1 MAIAVIGLGSMGKRR
16 IRLLQKLRSDAI
28 VGVDS
33 NSERA
38 LAVKEELKIETVSNL
53 DDALARG
60 NIEYAFVCTSPLSHG
75 AIINKCLKA
84 GVSVFTE
91 INLIADMY
99 DENMKLAKEKGRTL
113 YLSSTALFRNE
124 MTYMINRIRNDK
136 KPHGYTYHVGQY
148 LPDWHPW
155 ESYKD
160 FFIGSKKTNGC
171 REILAIEL
179 PWIVAA
185 FGQITDIKFVT
196 SKATD
201 LDIEYDDTYMVILTH
216 ENGNHG
222 VFTVDVVCRKAV
234 RDFKVFGEDVFI
246 TWKGTPESLM
256 EYDVKEKNEKVVNL
270 YESTEHREG
279 YSPLIIENAYE
290 SEIMDFFA
298 VAEGKKEAEHTF
310 VKDREILKWID
321 KVEEIV

>member
-1 MAIAVIGLGSMGKRR
+1 MSIIVIGLGSMGKRR
-16 IRLLQKLRSDAI
+16 IRLLQKLRTEEVI
-28 VGVDS
+28 GVDQ
-33 NSERA
+33 NEDRCKAVNEEFGIRTYSELDEVLNTQTVKYA
-38 LAVKEELKIETVSNL
+38 L
-53 DDALARG
+53 
-60 NIEYAFVCTSPLSHG
+60 VCTSPLSHG
-75 AIINKCLKA
+75 VIINKCLAA

-91 INLIADMY
+91 INLVADMY
-99 DENMKLAKEKGRTL
+99 DENIELAKKNDCTL

-124 MTYMINRIRNDK
+124 MTYMIDAIRSDD

-160 FFIGSKKTNGC
+160 FFIGNKRTNGC

-185 FGQITDIKFVT
+185 FGAITDIQFVK
-196 SKATD
+196 SKKTE
-201 LDIEYDDTYMVILTH
+201 LDIEYNDTYMIIVTH

-222 VFTVDVVCRKAV
+222 VITVDVVCRKAV
-234 RDFKVFGEDVFI
+234 RDFKVFSENIFL
-246 TWKGTPESLM
+246 TWKGTTDSLM
-256 EYDVKEKNEKVVNL
+256 AYDVNTKTEKNVDL
-270 YESTEHREG
+270 YESIKHLDG

-290 SEIMDFFA
+290 SELMDFFN

-310 VKDREILKWID
+310 EKDREILKWID
-321 KVEEIV
+321 KVEDLV